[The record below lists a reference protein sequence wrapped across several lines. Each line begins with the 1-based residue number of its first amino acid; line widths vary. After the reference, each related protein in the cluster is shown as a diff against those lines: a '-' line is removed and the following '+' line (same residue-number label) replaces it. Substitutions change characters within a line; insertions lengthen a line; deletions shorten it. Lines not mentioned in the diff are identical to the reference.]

1 MKRMHALCVALVL
14 LFAPYA
20 LAAPARVA
28 LVVGNSKYK
37 APDSNIPE
45 AAKDATQIAHAL
57 RRRGFNVIH
66 EPDATLKKFRDGI
79 EAFRKALEPHAG
91 AEAVVYYSGHGGNF
105 NQRNYLIPTDLVS
118 ADEATF
124 AEKALGV
131 QEIYDALKAVNPRVS
146 IVLLD
151 ACRTS
156 IRFHQNKVEPG
167 LLEPRGDEIFRG
179 LVTGFAHRPGEAVT
193 NSADGQHSAYAKAIL
208 KHIHTPGL
216 TLADFF
222 IEVGL
227 SVEDYI
233 PEQEPWQNSAQRVQF
248 FFRDPIYLE
257 VAANDVDDDLIVT
270 AGLDSYVYT
279 VDGRAKKLRLL
290 PGRNI
295 VTVAVV
301 NYRSKSGGE
310 LAREGWRYALKTRI
324 VDGPVGP
331 NLRGAEPEQPVPHER
346 WGRTFVVAR
355 FAVNVARDS
364 SVIRFERAEEAVWTD
379 GFSLVGKESDDVYQS
394 VRWAVLY
401 QGIPLFEDE
410 TADQR
415 SSDALRID
423 ILDAHDAALEEHDRI
438 GVANRE
444 HAQARDVIARA
455 PGEEIEEVLRRVRE
469 SISPDDIA
477 QNLRA
482 SCTGRFR
489 AVCAGYR
496 DNEQWVNLRAHYMLQ
511 QQNNIESRFLLGIL
525 SNREL
530 QELYDRTFVQ

>member
-1 MKRMHALCVALVL
+1 MTRMHALCLALVL
-14 LFAPYA
+14 LFAPCA
-20 LAAPARVA
+20 LAVPARVA
-28 LVVGNSKYK
+28 LVVGNSDYGD
-37 APDSNIPE
+37 PRNNIRQAKKDAE
-45 AAKDATQIAHAL
+45 DVEHALKRRGFTVIAAKDADSET
-57 RRRGFNVIH
+57 
-66 EPDATLKKFRDGI
+66 FRAKI
-79 EAFRKALEPHAG
+79 EEFRKAIEPHVN
-91 AEAVVYYSGHGGNF
+91 AEAVVYYSGHGGHF
-105 NQRNYLIPTDLVS
+105 RRDNYLIPTDLVG
-118 ADEATF
+118 ADAAEF
-124 AEKALGV
+124 AKKAIAV
-131 QEIYDALKAVNPRVS
+131 KEIYNALQAVNPRVA

-156 IRFHQNKVEPG
+156 VKFHQGEVKEG
-167 LLEPRGDEIFRG
+167 LLEPKGDEVFRG

-216 TLADFF
+216 ALADFF

-324 VDGPVGP
+324 VDGPAGP

-379 GFSLVGKESDDVYQS
+379 GFSLVGNESDDVYQS

-410 TADQR
+410 TAVPR
-415 SSDALRID
+415 PPEALRID

-444 HAQARDVIARA
+444 HAQARDVIART
-455 PGEEIEEVLRRVRE
+455 PDEEIEEALRRVRE

-482 SCTGRFR
+482 SCAGRFR

-496 DNEQWVNLRAHYMLQ
+496 GNGQWVNLRAHYMLQ

-525 SNREL
+525 SNLEL